1 MSVMAARTRWQRLA
15 FFLIVGALTAF
26 APLSIDMYL
35 PALPSIARDFHTGP
49 SQVQLTLTAFLAGIA
64 LGQLLA
70 GPVSDAVGRRRPLF
84 VGAGAYTVAS
94 LLCAVAPSVYAL
106 VGLRFVQGLAGAA
119 GVVIARA
126 IVRDLYA
133 GVAAARYFSLLM
145 LITGLA
151 PILAPSLGG
160 QLLRVT
166 SWRGVFLVLALVG
179 VLVGVAVVIGLR
191 ETLPVERRRAG
202 GLRDTGQAF
211 AGLFTDRVFVGYA
224 LSGSLAFAGIF
235 TYISGSS
242 FVLQGIFGL
251 SPQMFA
257 LVFGVNAFGL
267 VGATQVNRRL
277 ATFVP
282 ITSLLRAGLATM
294 AAASLALLVAAA
306 GHILGLAGVVVPM
319 FVVMSSLGF
328 VMPNGMAL
336 ALSRHPE
343 AAGTG
348 SALLGALQM
357 GSGAVVAPLV
367 GVAGT
372 GTAIPMAAVMAAL
385 GVTALTSLLV
395 LARPA
400 PPALASREPAPEL
413 LAADSRNG

>member
-15 FFLIVGALTAF
+15 FFLIVGALPAF
-26 APLSIDMYL
+26 APLSIAMYL

-70 GPVSDAVGRRRPLF
+70 GPVSDAVGRRRTLF

-179 VLVGVAVVIGLR
+179 VLVGVAGVIGLR

-202 GLRDTGQAF
+202 GLHDTGQAF

-242 FVLQGIFGL
+242 CGLQGIFAL
-251 SPQMFA
+251 SPQMLA

-277 ATFVP
+277 ASFVP

-319 FVVMSSLGF
+319 FVV
-328 VMPNGMAL
+328 
-336 ALSRHPE
+336 
-343 AAGTG
+343 
-348 SALLGALQM
+348 
-357 GSGAVVAPLV
+357 
-367 GVAGT
+367 
-372 GTAIPMAAVMAAL
+372 
-385 GVTALTSLLV
+385 
-395 LARPA
+395 
-400 PPALASREPAPEL
+400 
-413 LAADSRNG
+413 